1 MTELSDA
8 TLYTFAIRSVCSEDM
23 VSPWAATTFT
33 TLTEPLSIPFSTTF
47 SDSVQWFT
55 IDNAIGANAWS
66 FGSATS
72 ADPNGRSAY
81 ISNDGG
87 NTYAADLTTSNTIAF
102 LWQDIDFGETE
113 NAFEL
118 SFDEGRRQ
126 VISSAGNMVKYRYLG
141 MLSGPVFKSDLWAVE
156 FLRNSKDGKAVVQE
170 ILFKLTSAADDGKF
184 QVVSF
189 GFML

>member
-1 MTELSDA
+1 MLKGGTMNKRRYIVNKILFFVLCICVVFTCSSC
-8 TLYTFAIRSVCSEDM
+8 RSVS
-23 VSPWAATTFT
+23 
-33 TLTEPLSIPFSTTF
+33 
-47 SDSVQWFT
+47 
-55 IDNAIGANAWS
+55 
-66 FGSATS
+66 
-72 ADPNGRSAY
+72 
-81 ISNDGG
+81 GG
-87 NTYAADLTTSNTIAF
+87 NQENSARAVHHRGQMTSVGKAMLDAFRDDDYTAFSRELPPDLQKQFS
-102 LWQDIDFGETE
+102 
-113 NAFEL
+113 EL

-170 ILFKLTSAADDGKF
+170 ILFKLTSAADNGKF